1 MLHAGLHA
9 CQVERKSGW
18 ISMIRSGIE
27 KKFSGTLIVL
37 LLVVVFASLV
47 DSVFADVP
55 VVSNVEPWTRSSD
68 NHTVLNITITHRN
81 YYSGH
86 YVDWIQV
93 DLDGTV
99 DTVDLSPPQPVNLPF
114 IVQYD
119 MGLVS
124 GNPMIR
130 ARAHC
135 NLHGSSAWAS
145 PIDSDDDLGDDSRA
159 GGLFNPNATVQAD
172 VNLVFQIVIFL
183 VLAFG
188 LLMAKARR
196 SFQKHGLILGVA
208 VVLHTVSILVVM
220 VPSLV
225 ASRGLLADLSAG
237 LALVVLSHAV
247 LGSLVG
253 ILGIYLVGTWA
264 ANRKNVQACFKRKTA
279 MRATVLLWLVELI
292 TGIYAYVLL
301 YISA

>member
-1 MLHAGLHA
+1 
-9 CQVERKSGW
+9 
-18 ISMIRSGIE
+18 MIRNSIE

-37 LLVVVFASLV
+37 LLVVVLASLV

-55 VVSNVEPWTRSSD
+55 VVNTIEPWTRSSD

-93 DLDGTV
+93 DVNGTV
-99 DTVDLSPPQPVNLPF
+99 STVDLSPPQPVNLPF
-114 IVQYD
+114 VVQYD
-119 MGLVS
+119 LGLVS
-124 GNPMIR
+124 GSSTIR
-130 ARAHC
+130 TMAHC
-135 NLHGSSAWAS
+135 NLHGSSAWS
-145 PIDSDDDLGDDSRA
+145 GSVELDDDLGDDSRA

-183 VLAFG
+183 VLAVG

-208 VVLHTVSILVVM
+208 VGLHTVSILIVM

-225 ASRGLLADLSAG
+225 ASRGLFADLSTG

-247 LGSLVG
+247 LGSLVE

-264 ANRKNVQACFKRKTA
+264 ANRKNIQACYKRKTA

-301 YISA
+301 YVPA